1 MRIFAAAA
9 FALLILHGPA
19 RAAINAGE
27 LGAIYADAPPGAA
40 LPMTLNFL
48 DERGR
53 QTTLAQAIGGVPAIV
68 IFADYTCHTLCG
80 PILEFAAAGLAKS
93 GLRPGADYRVVVI
106 GLDPKDSINSARAM
120 RSEHF
125 AAADPIADDAVFLTG
140 TQDTVTAATAAL
152 GYHYRYDAE
161 HDQFAHPAA
170 VYVTDATGKIARV
183 LSGLGLDG
191 GDLRLAL
198 VDAGRGTVGTFTDHI
213 RLLCYGF
220 DPARGIYTE
229 RITFFLELAA
239 GATVLML
246 GSGILTLLAMERRK
260 APS

>member
-1 MRIFAAAA
+1 M
-9 FALLILHGPA
+9 
-19 RAAINAGE
+19 
-27 LGAIYADAPPGAA
+27 
-40 LPMTLNFL
+40 
-48 DERGR
+48 
-53 QTTLAQAIGGVPAIV
+53 
-68 IFADYTCHTLCG
+68 
-80 PILEFAAAGLAKS
+80 
-93 GLRPGADYRVVVI
+93 LRTP
-106 GLDPKDSINSARAM
+106 
-120 RSEHF
+120 
-125 AAADPIADDAVFLTG
+125 
-140 TQDTVTAATAAL
+140 
-152 GYHYRYDAE
+152 
-161 HDQFAHPAA
+161 
-170 VYVTDATGKIARV
+170 TGKIARV